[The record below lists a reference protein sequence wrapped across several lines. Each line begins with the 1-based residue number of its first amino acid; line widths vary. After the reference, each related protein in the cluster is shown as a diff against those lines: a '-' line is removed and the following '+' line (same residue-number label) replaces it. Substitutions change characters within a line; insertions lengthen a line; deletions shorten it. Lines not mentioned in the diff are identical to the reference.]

1 MAKGDKIEYV
11 DVEGVRCQVK
21 NPKRRAVVQ
30 HYQNKLL
37 EAIDNYISKVD
48 RWSEDKRRYCEGL
61 KVNVKIAP
69 FTLGWLKR
77 PEDENE
83 YKVIQGRITLMELE
97 GSRNIKG
104 KTKKVSAKKPAQKK
118 TTEPKK
124 TVEPKIEVKKP
135 AAPQKPSSPKKP
147 TAPKKPNI
155 KSITKQDSPKK
166 KQDSN
171 WLTKGS
177 VKDISKLV
185 KTPKKPV
192 DTNESKINKDSTK
205 GSKTAKKE
213 ISTKKV
219 MANKKTITKKADPKS
234 TPKSKK

>member
-135 AAPQKPSSPKKP
+135 ASPQKPSSPKKP
-147 TAPKKPNI
+147 AAPKKPNI

-185 KTPKKPV
+185 KTPKNLV
-192 DTNESKINKDSTK
+192 DASESKINKDSVK
-205 GSKTAKKE
+205 GSQRTQK
-213 ISTKKV
+213 SDNTKKLTV
-219 MANKKTITKKADPKS
+219 KKQDSKNKKSGK
-234 TPKSKK
+234 

>member
-124 TVEPKIEVKKP
+124 TVEPKIEVKNLKLH
-135 AAPQKPSSPKKP
+135 KNLLHPKNLQLQRSL
-147 TAPKKPNI
+147 TSNLFQNRILLKKSRI
-155 KSITKQDSPKK
+155 LI
-166 KQDSN
+166 
-171 WLTKGS
+171 GS
-177 VKDISKLV
+177 QR
-185 KTPKKPV
+185 
-192 DTNESKINKDSTK
+192 
-205 GSKTAKKE
+205 AQ
-213 ISTKKV
+213 
-219 MANKKTITKKADPKS
+219 
-234 TPKSKK
+234 